1 MSKFFFSIDGI
12 NIRIITI
19 LIDSKNKE
27 EKNSN
32 EMNYSIVEKYY
43 FKLKT
48 DHMTLKLLFLSKN
61 SSIERCVFLLKYF

>member
-61 SSIERCVFLLKYF
+61 NSIERCVFLLKYF